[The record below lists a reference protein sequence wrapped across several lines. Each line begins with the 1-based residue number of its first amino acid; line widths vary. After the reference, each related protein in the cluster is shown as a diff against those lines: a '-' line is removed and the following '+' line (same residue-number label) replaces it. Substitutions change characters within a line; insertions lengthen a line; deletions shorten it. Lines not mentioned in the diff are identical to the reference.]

1 MEFIISAS
9 ELQKAL
15 KKISLSSNPDLIWIS
30 AEDGKTSIDFRTKMK
45 SGIASGAVISSG
57 NIQIKGHKIQAL
69 NVKLNPAENVLFRTD
84 GKMLIITNGN
94 FILQFDYLTEFLADE
109 EKRTKK
115 EDRSNKKFVKAVD
128 KKKEN
133 WKKMLL
139 D

>member
-57 NIQIKGHKIQAL
+57 DIQIKGHKIQAL
-69 NVKLNPAENVLFRTD
+69 NVKLNSAENVLFRTD

-109 EKRTKK
+109 EKRLKK

-133 WKKMLL
+133 WQKMLL

>member
-1 MEFIISAS
+1 MEFIVSAN
-9 ELQKAL
+9 ELSKVL
-15 KKISLSSNPDLIWIS
+15 KVISLSSNPDLIWIS
-30 AEDGKTSIDFRTKMK
+30 AEEGKTTIDFRTKIK
-45 SGIASGAVISSG
+45 SGITSGAVISSG
-57 NIQIKGHKIQAL
+57 NVQIKGHKIQAL
-69 NVKLNPAENVLFRTD
+69 KVKLNPAENVLFRTE

-109 EKRTKK
+109 EKRAKK

-133 WKKMLL
+133 WQKMLL